1 MNIFRI
7 LINSRFIRVQRNFTG
22 KMTSFSPTGGPL
34 VIAYTLLI
42 SEFISITANK
52 QDISSTNVCSPQN
65 PDCYFERFANFKIP
79 QVDPVKASIPDQN
92 KIINFDL

>member
-1 MNIFRI
+1 MM
-7 LINSRFIRVQRNFTG
+7 S
-22 KMTSFSPTGGPL
+22 SFSSTGGPL
-34 VIAYTLLI
+34 VIAYTLVI
-42 SEFISITANK
+42 SEFFSITAYK
-52 QDISSTNVCSPQN
+52 QEVSSTNVCSPQD